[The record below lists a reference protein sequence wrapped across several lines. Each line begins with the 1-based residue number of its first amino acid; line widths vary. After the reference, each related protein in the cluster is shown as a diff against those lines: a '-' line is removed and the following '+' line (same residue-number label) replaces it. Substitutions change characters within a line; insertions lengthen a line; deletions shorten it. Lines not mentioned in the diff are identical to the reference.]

1 MIDYRLMPTQNIE
14 NASAPIVI
22 SLGGSLVVPS
32 GIDTDFLV
40 RFKSLVVKEIQAGRR
55 FVLIVGGGRTA
66 RNYIDAAN
74 SVTPIDNEDKDWLGI
89 HSTRLN
95 AHLLRAVFYEHAHPE
110 IVTNPEEIP
119 YFTEP
124 LLIGAGYRPGNST
137 DFVAVKIAEKLGG
150 THVINLSNIEQVYT
164 ADPRTNPNAVPIDH
178 ISWADYIALIP
189 SEWSPGLST
198 PFDPVASRAA
208 QSAHITVSIL
218 NGADLTRLEQ
228 CLRGDTFVG
237 STISN

>member
-1 MIDYRLMPTQNIE
+1 MELTHTSTQTAPT
-14 NASAPIVI
+14 VI

-32 GIDTDFLV
+32 SIDTDFLL
-40 RFKSLVVKEIQAGRR
+40 RFKALIVEEIARGKR

-74 SVTPIDNEDKDWLGI
+74 AVTPIDNDDKDWLGI

-95 AHLLRAVFYEHAHPE
+95 AHMLRAIFNEHAHPE
-110 IVTNPEEIP
+110 IVTNPSEVP
-119 YFTEP
+119 YFTSP

-137 DFVAVKIAEKLGG
+137 DFVAVKIAEKLGS

-164 ADPRTNPNAVPIDH
+164 ADPRTNPEATPIEK

-189 SEWSPGLST
+189 TEWSPGLST
-198 PFDPVASRAA
+198 PFDPIASRAA
-208 QSAHITVSIL
+208 AAANITVSIL
-218 NGADLTRLEQ
+218 NGADLSRLTA
-228 CLRGDTFVG
+228 CLHGEVFVG